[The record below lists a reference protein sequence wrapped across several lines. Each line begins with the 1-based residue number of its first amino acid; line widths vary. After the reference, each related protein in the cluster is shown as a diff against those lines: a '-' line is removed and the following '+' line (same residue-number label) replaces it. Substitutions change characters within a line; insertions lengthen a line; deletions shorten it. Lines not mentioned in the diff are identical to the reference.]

1 MINLIIDNKNV
12 TYEPQDVQTIH
23 STHYDQKKRAYK
35 IWDGKYFVIPKHS
48 PWIDEK
54 ILQDSGIINKII
66 NYTQQDNRIVE
77 VYHIS
82 DDMIVTKFYEDY
94 YPCLIKSSVMFY
106 DYETYLHRSDLHY
119 NYFKD
124 FNRAKK
130 FYQSVLGEYRNF
142 HRNTDCYFKD
152 DGANNFIVNE
162 DYSDY
167 KILDFGCL
175 RYDETKEVRIR
186 QLLDGIGGVNG
197 NDDMLIFGKQNFTQ
211 KEKIMESWGKSVSTL
226 FQMHVMW
233 YESEMVSETLDS
245 IQNALSHVIGKVEIE
260 ICLNSQTYIE
270 KPKTGRPEEMF
281 DVFMSHPLMKR
292 AKITYKT
299 DDDDFYNIADWRRE
313 KYSNDG
319 YTVWGESDC
328 LLPYDFF
335 FILEQLQLSG
345 SIIDPHTLSFS
356 SRKMWDE
363 TWNEVEFNGLDKFTY
378 DELWDNPLHRKTRIT
393 QSELDSIND
402 KQIEPEIVK
411 LNNNKIDGAIFVLSD
426 GLPDFIPDEMHFARE
441 DTCAQIVFEK
451 NEVPQYHIRNRLK
464 GHNYF
469 HPNKRTNTEATR
481 EDNIFK
487 KYEKESIN
495 AMNSFISNGL
505 T

>member
-197 NDDMLIFGKQNFTQ
+197 NDDMHIFGKQNFTQ

-270 KPKTGRPEEMF
+270 KPKTGFKSVVSP
-281 DVFMSHPLMKR
+281 
-292 AKITYKT
+292 AK
-299 DDDDFYNIADWRRE
+299 
-313 KYSNDG
+313 
-319 YTVWGESDC
+319 
-328 LLPYDFF
+328 
-335 FILEQLQLSG
+335 
-345 SIIDPHTLSFS
+345 
-356 SRKMWDE
+356 
-363 TWNEVEFNGLDKFTY
+363 
-378 DELWDNPLHRKTRIT
+378 
-393 QSELDSIND
+393 
-402 KQIEPEIVK
+402 
-411 LNNNKIDGAIFVLSD
+411 
-426 GLPDFIPDEMHFARE
+426 
-441 DTCAQIVFEK
+441 
-451 NEVPQYHIRNRLK
+451 
-464 GHNYF
+464 
-469 HPNKRTNTEATR
+469 
-481 EDNIFK
+481 
-487 KYEKESIN
+487 
-495 AMNSFISNGL
+495 
-505 T
+505 